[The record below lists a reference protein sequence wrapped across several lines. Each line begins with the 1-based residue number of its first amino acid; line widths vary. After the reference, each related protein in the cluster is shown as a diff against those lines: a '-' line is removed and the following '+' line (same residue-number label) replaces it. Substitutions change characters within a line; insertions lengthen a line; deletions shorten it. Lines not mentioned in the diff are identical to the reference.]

1 MTGVARRRRVVLC
14 WSSGKDSAWTLHVLR
29 ARDDVEVV
37 ALLTTV
43 NETHDRVAMH
53 AVRRELLELQARA
66 VGVPLWTAPIPY
78 PCSNEDYAAAMSVVV
93 ARARREGVEVM
104 AFGDLFLEDVR
115 AYREEQLAGTGL
127 EPLFPLWGRDTRAL
141 AEEMLDAGVRATVTC
156 IDPTKLPLEAV
167 GRAWDRDFLA
177 DLPEG
182 ADPCGEHGEFH
193 TFVHDGPGFSE
204 AVPVEPGEVVE
215 RDGFA
220 WRDLRPGRRAAT
232 S

>member
-1 MTGVARRRRVVLC
+1 MTGVTRRVVLC
-14 WSSGKDSAWTLHVLR
+14 WSSGKDSAWTLNELR
-29 ARDDVEVV
+29 RRDDVEVV

-53 AVRRELLELQARA
+53 AVRRELLEQQARA

-93 ARARREGVEVM
+93 ARARREGVHAM

-127 EPLFPLWGRDTRAL
+127 EPMFPLWGRDTRAL

-156 IDPTKLPLEAV
+156 VDPARLPVDAV
-167 GRAWDRDFLA
+167 GRAWDRAFLA

-193 TFVHDGPGFSE
+193 TFVHDGPGFSGP
-204 AVPVEPGEVVE
+204 VPVTLGEVVE
-215 RDGFA
+215 RDGSA
-220 WRDLRPGRRAAT
+220 WRDLLPAT
-232 S
+232 PATTG